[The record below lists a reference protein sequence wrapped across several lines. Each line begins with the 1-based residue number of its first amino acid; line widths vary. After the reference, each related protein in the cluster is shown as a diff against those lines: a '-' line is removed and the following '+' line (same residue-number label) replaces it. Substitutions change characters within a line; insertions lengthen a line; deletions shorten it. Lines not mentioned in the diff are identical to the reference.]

1 MVGALLLFATL
12 KGGTT
17 SILEKGKPH
26 KKLTMA
32 GLVVL
37 SGYCNSGNC
46 VDVGVD
52 LTMVASTALAVC
64 SPRTRVRTFRGGA
77 RYGRSD
83 FPGQGR
89 PRTSQERAYRPPPQQ
104 LTLDAPAGLNL
115 AALEQGTL
123 RLKRRKRAL
132 RGAQEATGILQR
144 FNNLGPWSALV
155 ARRLRHMSI
164 NKQTT
169 AYHEPGHAA
178 ADSSFGFNIK
188 QDTIVSRVLQV
199 Q

>member
-1 MVGALLLFATL
+1 
-12 KGGTT
+12 
-17 SILEKGKPH
+17 
-26 KKLTMA
+26 MA
-32 GLVVL
+32 GLVAL
-37 SGYCNSGNC
+37 SGYCYSGNC

-52 LTMVASTALAVC
+52 LAMVASTALAVC

-83 FPGQGR
+83 SPGQGR
-89 PRTSQERAYRPPPQQ
+89 PRASQARAYRPPSQQ
-104 LTLDAPAGLNL
+104 LTLESPAGLSL

-132 RGAQEATGILQR
+132 RGAQEATGVLQR
-144 FNNLGPWSALV
+144 LNNLGPWSALA

-178 ADSSFGFNIK
+178 ADWNFGFIHA
-188 QDTIVSRVLQV
+188 
-199 Q
+199 

>member
-1 MVGALLLFATL
+1 MIAALLLFATL
-12 KGGTT
+12 KRRHDGHG
-17 SILEKGKPH
+17 SWRSPDIC
-26 KKLTMA
+26 
-32 GLVVL
+32 
-37 SGYCNSGNC
+37 YSGNC

-52 LTMVASTALAVC
+52 LAMVASTELAVC

-77 RYGRSD
+77 RYRRSD

-89 PRTSQERAYRPPPQQ
+89 PRTSQARAYRPPPQQ
-104 LTLDAPAGLNL
+104 LTLESPAGLSL
-115 AALEQGTL
+115 AALEQGTI

-132 RGAQEATGILQR
+132 RGAQEAADVLQR
-144 FNNLGPWSALV
+144 LNNLGRWSVLAAL
-155 ARRLRHMSI
+155 RLRHMSI

-178 ADSSFGFNIK
+178 ADWNFGCKIK
-188 QDTIVSRVLQV
+188 QVTIVSRVIQV